1 VNYVFFCAEHPASWR
16 RGLGPLWHQFWSRY
30 VSASGDREALD
41 TAPPFL
47 AWRALVVASPRFYP
61 HLGAGARD
69 LVLGLAERALDAGRL
84 DLDLP
89 DALFGGRRP

>member
-1 VNYVFFCAEHPASWR
+1 MNYVFFAAEHRGAWA
-16 RGLGPLWHQFWSRY
+16 RGLGPLWRRFWDGY
-30 VSASGDREALD
+30 LAASGDAEVLE

-61 HLGAGARD
+61 HLAAPARD
-69 LVLGLAERALDAGRL
+69 LLLSLAERALDAGRL

-89 DALFGGRRP
+89 DRLLGERA